1 MSRGKPL
8 SAPMNLIATTLFLLS
23 AFALLGTPGP
33 GIAAL
38 LVIGKLH
45 GFVGSLR
52 FFVGLQ
58 AGLAIAAVLCASGL
72 LSVLSA
78 VPTLTWV
85 LTLAAVIYL
94 GWLAWSIA
102 MSPVPAAAATGE
114 AVTTF
119 TAGLLL
125 GISNPKA
132 YLAFTTLFASQTLI
146 SGSHAADAAFK
157 WLLTIAVILIVD
169 VAWLYAGAR
178 LGRVSLSPRIERYI
192 NVALGLTI
200 LAVALLSTRA
210 LLL

>member
-1 MSRGKPL
+1 MASGKPPSL
-8 SAPMNLIATTLFLLS
+8 PMSLVATTLFLLS

-38 LVIGKLH
+38 LVVGKRH
-45 GFVGSLR
+45 GFMGSLR
-52 FFVGLQ
+52 FFAGLQ
-58 AGLAIAAVLCASGL
+58 GGLAIAAVVCASGL

-78 VPTLTWV
+78 VPAVTWV
-85 LTLAAVIYL
+85 LTLTAVIYL

-102 MSPVPAAAATGE
+102 MSPVAAAPDTGE

-132 YLAFTTLFASQTLI
+132 YLGFVTLFASQTLI
-146 SGSHAADAAFK
+146 SGSHAADAMFK
-157 WLLTIAVILIVD
+157 WLLTIAVILVVD
-169 VAWLYAGAR
+169 IAWLYAGAR
-178 LGRVSLSPRIERYI
+178 LGRVSLSPRAERCI

-200 LAVALLSTRA
+200 LVVALYSMRA
-210 LLL
+210 LVV

>member
-1 MSRGKPL
+1 MAWRKPPFLPMSL
-8 SAPMNLIATTLFLLS
+8 VATTLFLLS

-45 GFVGSLR
+45 GFLGSLR
-52 FFVGLQ
+52 FFTGLQ
-58 AGLAIAAVLCASGL
+58 TGLAIAAVVCASGL

-78 VPTLTWV
+78 VPGLTWL
-85 LTLAAVIYL
+85 LTFAAVIYL

-102 MSPVPAAAATGE
+102 MSPLATATQAGE

-132 YLAFTTLFASQTLI
+132 YLGFMTLFASQTLI
-146 SGSHAADAAFK
+146 SGSHSADALFK
-157 WLLTIAVILIVD
+157 WFLTVAVILVVD
-169 VAWLYAGAR
+169 IAWLYAGAR
-178 LGRVSLSPRIERYI
+178 LGRISLSARTERYI
-192 NVALGLTI
+192 NVALGMTI
-200 LAVALLSTRA
+200 LAVALYSIRA
-210 LLL
+210 LV